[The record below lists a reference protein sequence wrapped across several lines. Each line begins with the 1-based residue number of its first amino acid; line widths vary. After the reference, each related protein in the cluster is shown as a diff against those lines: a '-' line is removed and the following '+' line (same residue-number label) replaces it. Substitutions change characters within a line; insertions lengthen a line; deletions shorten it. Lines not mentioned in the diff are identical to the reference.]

1 MAEALVK
8 FFLQRL
14 NSLLRQTIEIFYG
27 LEHQMECLITT
38 LGDILKF
45 SGELWSAKADA
56 STSSWINVLR
66 DIIRDA
72 DDLIDEFIIQMDQQ
86 RSSDRSE
93 LTKSFA
99 NGLQEIVSRLART
112 IHKMEEL
119 KNSSTVKGDNESDI
133 NNPQEIEEGQTSAQ
147 GKPTAIGGE
156 EKDNEENS
164 PETEGSQTAEAKNSI
179 TIEEE
184 DNKESSHEIGG
195 QTASP
200 AASQVLMNYTDL
212 PYYLQSCLMYCCIFP
227 INHRISKGKLIRL
240 MVAEGLAQEKPGQLM
255 EDTAQENISE
265 LINQGIIQVKDE
277 HIGEGAYLTVN
288 PHWHEIILCKMEE
301 ENFITAC
308 TGSHSLIPHT
318 ARHVSVY
325 SNMTTVAPQLKNVRP
340 RGLFFLGSQDLSRDH
355 GNWLNF
361 NGAKFLRILDLER
374 TKIKRLPDEVGDLI
388 HLTYIGLKHTD
399 INKLPPSLGN
409 LRALQTLDLKYC
421 GDLAALPHEVL
432 SLVQLRHI
440 KMYKRLN
447 VGGVKLPPGI
457 ERLRNILS
465 LTGTH
470 AGSGTAQELSNL
482 IHLRR
487 LGVLDVAEENVGT
500 LVLLES
506 FLPPPLLEKLR
517 LEGRLER
524 IPSWFSS
531 MERLTKL
538 RLGKEFCRVGGFPKL
553 EILTISSPV
562 LEEWTEIEDGAL
574 PRLQYLHLRN
584 CLNLRMLPEG
594 LQFVTTLK
602 HLTLIPLLNEQVER
616 LKPGGGEENYK
627 IRYIPQISYMPM
639 SDLQDSFPLP
649 PCTPTEEGDMLG

>member
-1 MAEALVK
+1 
-8 FFLQRL
+8 
-14 NSLLRQTIEIFYG
+14 
-27 LEHQMECLITT
+27 
-38 LGDILKF
+38 
-45 SGELWSAKADA
+45 
-56 STSSWINVLR
+56 
-66 DIIRDA
+66 
-72 DDLIDEFIIQMDQQ
+72 
-86 RSSDRSE
+86 
-93 LTKSFA
+93 
-99 NGLQEIVSRLART
+99 
-112 IHKMEEL
+112 MEEL

-212 PYYLQSCLMYCCIFP
+212 PYYLQYCLMYCCIFP

-265 LINQGIIQVKDE
+265 LINQGIIQVEDE

-301 ENFITAC
+301 ENFITAF
-308 TGSHSLIPHT
+308 TGAHSLIPHT

-325 SNMTTVAPQLKNVRP
+325 SNLTTVAPQLKNVRP

-361 NGAKFLRILDLER
+361 NGAKFLRILDLEH

-399 INKLPPSLGN
+399 INELPPSLGN

-421 GDLAALPHEVL
+421 GDLPALPHKVL
-432 SLVQLRHI
+432 NLVQLRHI

-465 LTGTH
+465 LTGIH

-487 LGVLDVAEENVGT
+487 LGVLDVAEENVGDLFASIMMMQSLLSLSVEAKHFIEGT

-538 RLGKEFCRVGGFPKL
+538 RLGFFHLSENPALLLQDLPNLKILILWHAYDGKKLGKEFCRVGGFPKP
-553 EILTISSPV
+553 EILTISSHV

-627 IRYIPQISYMPM
+627 IRYIPQISYLPM